1 MGQESGCWIYVRE
14 GLKCHVTRL
23 VSNKGVRSHG
33 AFQRVIWS
41 HLWFVN
47 MALSACGE
55 INEKLVAG
63 K

>member
-1 MGQESGCWIYVRE
+1 MSCYKAWS
-14 GLKCHVTRL
+14 LPL
-23 VSNKGVRSHG
+23 SNKGVGSPG